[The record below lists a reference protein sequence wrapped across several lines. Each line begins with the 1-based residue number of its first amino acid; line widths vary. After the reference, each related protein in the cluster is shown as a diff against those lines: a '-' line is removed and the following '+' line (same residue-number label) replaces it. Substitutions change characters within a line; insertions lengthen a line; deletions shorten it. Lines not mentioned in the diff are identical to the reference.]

1 MFLKLLKD
9 YFFLN
14 LNYYFKGVDFQINI
28 FLLALAVG
36 MAAAAIMVTVYK
48 RNQSNIIRQLTRHC
62 ANSEESAKTLAEL
75 RIDPGFIV
83 RSSISKRGQ
92 LSAIIAMVGGFPFER
107 KTSGKKEERIDFS
120 TARFYIKNPER
131 AATVNEEKIPSYLG
145 ASLIAALT
153 IVIAVVV
160 TLFMP
165 YILSFI
171 TGIG

>member
-1 MFLKLLKD
+1 
-9 YFFLN
+9 
-14 LNYYFKGVDFQINI
+14 
-28 FLLALAVG
+28 
-36 MAAAAIMVTVYK
+36 
-48 RNQSNIIRQLTRHC
+48 
-62 ANSEESAKTLAEL
+62 
-75 RIDPGFIV
+75 
-83 RSSISKRGQ
+83 
-92 LSAIIAMVGGFPFER
+92 MVGGFPFER

-145 ASLIAALT
+145 ASLIAAL
-153 IVIAVVV
+153 IILIAVVV